1 MSAITEPAVT
11 KMDETM
17 IDNTGALRARYPEPK
32 ERARKKQLDHLDRHC
47 ASFIALSPF
56 VVIASGGSS
65 GSSGSL
71 DASPRGGAP
80 GFIRILDK
88 NTLLIPDAPGN
99 NRLDTLTNI
108 VESGSVGLLFL
119 IPGVDESLRV
129 NGRARLTD
137 APEMIRHFSNETRQP
152 KLVIVVDVAEAYL
165 HCAKALMRAKL
176 WDAESRVDRAVLPTM
191 GEMIKEQAGLA
202 EPAESQAQMLARY
215 ANDL

>member
-11 KMDETM
+11 TMNKTM
-17 IDNTGALRARYPEPK
+17 IDNTGALRAHYPEPK
-32 ERARKKQLDHLDRHC
+32 ERARKKQLDHLDQHC

-56 VVIASGGSS
+56 VVIASG
-65 GSSGSL
+65 SGSL

-119 IPGVDESLRV
+119 VPGIDESLRV

-152 KLVIVVDVAEAYL
+152 KLVIVVDVEEAYL

-176 WDAESRVDRAVLPTM
+176 WNAESRVDRAVLPTM

-202 EPAESQAQMLARY
+202 EPAESPAQMLARY